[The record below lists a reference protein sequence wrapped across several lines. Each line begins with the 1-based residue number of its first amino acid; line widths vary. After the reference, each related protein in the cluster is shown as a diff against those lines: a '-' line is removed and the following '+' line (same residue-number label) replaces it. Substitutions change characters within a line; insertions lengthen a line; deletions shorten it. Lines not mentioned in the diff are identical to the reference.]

1 MGELACEHE
10 RQLGKKLNHQTERA
24 RTLVRRLSVILVIH
38 SETEHQRTHVL
49 SIDLFRAIRSLSWL
63 NLFYS

>member
-10 RQLGKKLNHQTERA
+10 RQLGKKLNHQTKG
-24 RTLVRRLSVILVIH
+24 LGHWHRLSVILVFH

-49 SIDLFRAIRSLSWL
+49 SI
-63 NLFYS
+63 

>member
-10 RQLGKKLNHQTERA
+10 RQLGKKLNHQTKG
-24 RTLVRRLSVILVIH
+24 LGHCRRLSVILVIH

-49 SIDLFRAIRSLSWL
+49 SIDLFRAIRPSRG
-63 NLFYS
+63 